1 MFFFFNGPTPWKQR
15 AAAERCRIRRPPRR
29 PRQPLARPPAA
40 SLPPAEDRRPEVA
53 PERWQRGGG
62 GGGSGGTDKA
72 RRAAAPLLIAPR
84 VSSWRRTS
92 SNQPRSVP
100 SGRPPRE
107 GAGPT
112 RDGEREGWGSPADR
126 RQHLPAPPTPPLPGP
141 PPARACA
148 PAAGCPGLRA
158 PGRPPKAALL
168 WHASRRIAK
177 PASERPPDGSVCAKP
192 ALSFHL
198 ASNAACPQ
206 AENGNRLAR
215 AGHVDPTWRTRAP
228 FFLRGVCIC
237 RWEDLEV
244 ILEQLQRTM
253 KGGRRQK
260 GQRSAGKL
268 RGTALGSSRAA
279 ERIEPRLTCP
289 GVFLEGRGHAKRH
302 VALVKPERLF

>member
-1 MFFFFNGPTPWKQR
+1 MGTGR
-15 AAAERCRIRRPPRR
+15 GGGRRLIDVSTSQ
-29 PRQPLARPPAA
+29 PRQPRPSLARRQPAHA
-40 SLPPAEDRRPEVA
+40 HQP
-53 PERWQRGGG
+53 
-62 GGGSGGTDKA
+62 
-72 RRAAAPLLIAPR
+72 RAARGSARPAGRLRLL
-84 VSSWRRTS
+84 SS
-92 SNQPRSVP
+92 
-100 SGRPPRE
+100 G
-107 GAGPT
+107 
-112 RDGEREGWGSPADR
+112 
-126 RQHLPAPPTPPLPGP
+126 TP
-141 PPARACA
+141 
-148 PAAGCPGLRA
+148 
-158 PGRPPKAALL
+158 ALL